1 MLCPARSGSELK
13 RRVETFLKSDDRGV
27 ESRALIDHLGTIGQV
42 GIFGGMLRDFARY
55 GSESFASDVDLVVD
69 GDTDSLAALFAGST
83 AERNRFGGYRLNGRH
98 VKFDVWTLKDTWA
111 VKQGLVEASGLGDLT
126 KTTFFDW
133 DAAVYLPTERVLY
146 CAADYFDRL
155 DSGIVNINLE
165 ENPNPLGAIARTLR
179 LLVDWEVGLS
189 RRLADFLWEQIRIH
203 DANALIQAQK
213 YTLGHVPVK
222 RKSIPILQRKLSARD
237 FFEQDFRYLR
247 PKRPWA

>member
-1 MLCPARSGSELK
+1 
-13 RRVETFLKSDDRGV
+13 
-27 ESRALIDHLGTIGQV
+27 
-42 GIFGGMLRDFARY
+42 
-55 GSESFASDVDLVVD
+55 
-69 GDTDSLAALFAGST
+69 
-83 AERNRFGGYRLNGRH
+83 
-98 VKFDVWTLKDTWA
+98 VKFDVWALKDTWA
-111 VKQGLVEASGLGDLT
+111 IKQGLVEASGLGDLT

-146 CAADYFDRL
+146 CAADYFDRI
-155 DSGIVNINLE
+155 DSGIVNINLQ

-189 RRLADFLWEQIRIH
+189 RRLADFLWEQIRVH

-222 RKSIPILQRKLSARD
+222 RKSIPVLHRKLGARD